1 MKTLTWKLKL
11 STTPQLRRTGGFTL
25 IEFLVAM
32 AMFLVI
38 GGATFA
44 MFANNAPVFVQQ
56 QNTASLNI
64 ALQNVVSQM
73 QLDLV
78 NAGTGYYPGFVLP
91 SWPVGVTIYNQPYTA
106 TACNNA
112 ATYTYTA
119 SCYDT
124 LNILTINST
133 VPPTHPTDSTGGT
146 TSSNC
151 SCMNQAPSSL
161 CPAASAVAQDTSET
175 FYIQASPGM
184 TLAQTAAGF
193 SQGSQVILV
202 QSTSG
207 GGGDQNGGTSGG
219 NPAIGAANGAK
230 INTFVLTGAPVV
242 NAHTVGLPFNASS
255 ATGVNSTTDDPLGI
269 STSSLATNVGTTFC
283 SGDWL
288 MRLDP
293 TTYQVNVSN
302 PNDPELIRVH
312 TVNGVTDNDVIAEQI
327 IGFKVGAATW
337 QTSGTSTSTP
347 LYNFYEQNAFNATP
361 IGYNNNFALVR
372 AVRVTLIGRTVPNP
386 TNVFRNTFDG
396 GPYQVLGADVV
407 INPRNMTMN

>member
-1 MKTLTWKLKL
+1 MKTWPDKLK
-11 STTPQLRRTGGFTL
+11 TGATSPSHGVAGFTI
-25 IEFLVAM
+25 IEFLVATL
-32 AMFLVI
+32 MFLVVCGVI
-38 GGATFA
+38 FS
-44 MFANNAPVFVQQ
+44 MFSSNAPIFVQQ

-64 ALQNVVSQM
+64 ALQNAVSQM
-73 QLDLV
+73 QLDLA

-91 SWPVGVTIYNQPYTA
+91 SWPVGITIYNQPYT
-106 TACNNA
+106 TTPCNNA
-112 ATYTYTA
+112 ATFTYTA
-119 SCYDT
+119 ACYDT

-133 VPPTHPTDSTGGT
+133 VPPTHPTDATGGT

-151 SCMNQAPSSL
+151 SCTNQTPSSL
-161 CPAASAVAQDTSET
+161 CPAASAVAQDTSLI
-175 FYIQASPGM
+175 FYIQASPGL
-184 TLAQTAAGF
+184 TLAQTAAGYAR
-193 SQGSQVILV
+193 GSQVILI

-207 GGGDQNGGTSGG
+207 GGGNQNGGTSGG
-219 NPAIGAANGAK
+219 NPAVGGSNGAK
-230 INTFVLTGAPVV
+230 INTFVLTGAPII
-242 NAHTVGLPFNASS
+242 NASTIGLPFNASS
-255 ATGVNSTTDDPLGI
+255 ATGVNSTADDPLGI

-293 TTYQVNVSN
+293 TTYQVNVTN

-312 TVNGVTDNDVIAEQI
+312 TVNGVTNNDVIAEQI

-337 QTSGTSTSTP
+337 QTSGASTSSP

-372 AVRVTLIGRTVPNP
+372 AVRVTLIGRTTPNP
-386 TNVFRNTFDG
+386 TNPFANTFDG